1 MSQNSNMMK
10 KMILAGFAAFL
21 FIFIFDFLVH
31 GLLLKSAYEATQ
43 SVWRPQE
50 ESNMMVMILSQFL
63 LAMAIAFFY
72 PIVGL
77 DKDCKKTVPFG
88 FGLGLVMAMPQIS
101 TYCYLPIPL
110 SLSLIWVLTTFVQ
123 VFVSVFIIGKI
134 FNYKS

>member
-1 MSQNSNMMK
+1 MMK
-10 KMILAGFAAFL
+10 KMALAGIAAFL

-43 SVWRPQE
+43 TVWRPQE
-50 ESNMMVMILSQFL
+50 ESNMVVMLLSQFL

-72 PIVGL
+72 PIIGL
-77 DKDCKKTVPFG
+77 DKDCKKTIPFG

-110 SLSLIWVLTTFVQ
+110 SLSLTWVLTTFIQ
-123 VFVSVFIIGKI
+123 VFISVFIIGKI
-134 FNYKS
+134 YNWKS